1 MKFSIVIPTQN
12 RSRMLAVVVRHA
24 MQPDHEHFEVIVSD
38 NSTTEEQR
46 QLNAQALSEY
56 IGHSNFRIVYP
67 PQILSAPEHFEFA
80 LNSATGDYVAFLTDK
95 MVILPGLLPKVEA
108 VIADTGAEIVNWAYA
123 PYTIDDLD
131 IPDGPGTLIED
142 NDLVK
147 KQYEIFDPIEALK
160 FKAGCTVPR
169 NQQSTRDYALGKII
183 FGVYSKE
190 LIRRILAHSGTLFG
204 GATHDYSAMIQALS
218 MAGTCV
224 MLNAYGVIFI
234 SLPMNKS
241 LGSLT
246 ANDAQ
251 GALKYFEAFT
261 EGDSIIANLLVPGL
275 YASQHNMV
283 AYDYKKFLPMYGH
296 SEMFSVRN
304 WLRAIYDDLYSKN
317 RIWKNLD
324 EKSLQVNFLSN
335 YLKMNKLTV
344 APKKKENGISL
355 LDRVCRKRD
364 QVLQAIY
371 PIHSDSWK
379 PERFT
384 NQKLE
389 RIDEAVQRL
398 RLNKK
403 GRTLIVYAAN
413 QTYTATV
420 FEHLDAF
427 RKYSESECNYINID
441 DFNKRNLDLMAFDAV
456 IVHYSV
462 RLPFGQLHK
471 SAITKLQGYAGL
483 KILFIQDEYDNTGL
497 SKQTIGEIGFNLV
510 YSVVPERSIEKIYP
524 KNEFPATRFISCF
537 TGYVPD
543 SLAREVGLH
552 NTPSKRQ
559 LKVAYRGRPLPVW
572 YGKLGQEKIEIGQK
586 VREYCQM
593 HGISCDIAW
602 EESARIYGEDW
613 YKFISAAKSML
624 GSESGSNVF
633 DWSGSLR
640 QEIQQYCQKNPTASQ
655 ADIYREVVER
665 RETEGLM
672 NQISPRIFE
681 MAAAETVMILLE
693 GEYSGVLKPNV
704 HYIPLKK
711 DFSNLD
717 DVFKTLSDDR
727 IVDDMA
733 ERTFKDIILSGSY
746 SYRNFIKSVDTE
758 IESAFRQT
766 GIEPSLVNFR
776 RPLAEVYITCVPMRA
791 KPPLPRILS
800 GKARFIGKILFPLWQ
815 KIPVEA
821 RPYIKKFM
829 GRC

>member
-24 MQPDHEHFEVIVSD
+24 MQADHEHFEVIVSD

-46 QLNAQALSEY
+46 QLNVQALSEY

-80 LNSATGDYVAFLTDK
+80 LNSATGDYVTFLTDK
-95 MVILPGLLPKVEA
+95 MVILPGLLSKVEA

-123 PYTIDDLD
+123 PYIIDDLD
-131 IPDGPGTLIED
+131 IPGGSGTLIED
-142 NDLVK
+142 NLFSK
-147 KQYEIFDPIEALK
+147 MRYEIFDPLEALK
-160 FKAGCTVPR
+160 FKAECTVPR
-169 NQQSTRDYALGKII
+169 NQQSTRDYALGKIV

-234 SLPMNKS
+234 SLPINKS

-261 EGDSIIANLLVPGL
+261 EGHSIIANLLVPGL

-283 AYDYKKFLPMYGH
+283 AHDYKKFLPMYGY
-296 SEMFSVRN
+296 SEMFNIRS
-304 WLRAIYDDLYSKN
+304 WLLAISDDLYSK
-317 RIWKNLD
+317 RRVWKNLD
-324 EKSLQVNFLSN
+324 EKTQQVNIFLN
-335 YLKMNKLTV
+335 YLKKNKIGL
-344 APKKKENGISL
+344 APNPLPSITL
-355 LDRVCRKRD
+355 IADRLRCKRD
-364 QVLQAIY
+364 QILQAIY

-379 PERFT
+379 PDRFSS
-384 NQKLE
+384 QKLE
-389 RIDEAVQRL
+389 QIDEAVQRL
-398 RLNKK
+398 RINKI
-403 GRTLIVYAAN
+403 GRLLIVYAAS

-441 DFNKRNLDLMAFDAV
+441 DFNKRDLDLMVFDAV

-497 SKQTIGEIGFNLV
+497 SRQTIGEIGFNLV
-510 YSVVPERSIEKIYP
+510 YSVVPEHSIEKIYP
-524 KNEFPATRFISCF
+524 KNEFPATKFISCF

-552 NTPSKRQ
+552 IKPSKRQ
-559 LKVAYRGRPLPVW
+559 LNVAYRGRPLPVW
-572 YGKLGQEKIEIGQK
+572 YGKLGQEKIEIGRK
-586 VREYCQM
+586 VREYCQI

-602 EESARIYGEDW
+602 EESSRIYGEDW
-613 YKFISAAKSML
+613 YKFISGAKSML

-633 DWSGSLR
+633 DWNGSLR
-640 QEIQQYCQKNPTASQ
+640 QEIQQYCQQNPTASQ
-655 ADIYREVVER
+655 ADIYRDLVER

-693 GEYSGVLKPNV
+693 GEYSGVLKPDV

-717 DVFKTLSDDR
+717 DVFKTLADDR

-746 SYRNFIKSVDTE
+746 SYRNFIKLVDTE
-758 IESAFRQT
+758 IESAFRQIGNELT
-766 GIEPSLVNFR
+766 LGNSR
-776 RPLAEVYITCVPMRA
+776 RPLAVDYITSVPMRA
-791 KPPLPRILS
+791 KPPLPTILS
-800 GKARFIGKILFPLWQ
+800 GKARFIGKIVVAVWQ

-821 RPYIKKFM
+821 RPYIKKIM